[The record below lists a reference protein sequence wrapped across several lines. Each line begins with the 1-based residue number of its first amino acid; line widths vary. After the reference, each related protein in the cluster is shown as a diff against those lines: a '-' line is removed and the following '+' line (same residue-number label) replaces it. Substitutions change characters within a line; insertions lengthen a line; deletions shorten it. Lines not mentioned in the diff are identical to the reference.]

1 MRYFT
6 LCVTLML
13 TLFFTSCAT
22 NDDVDRL
29 AYQDGKMHIEAVFTI
44 GDENIPAVIDIAK
57 AEYDEGGA
65 MLARNASLTFGENSI
80 ISGVSFEFSAG
91 KVYVSS
97 GELKI
102 PIEDASVVSGISD
115 MISLFCISEDYYYSS
130 EKTKVGGLSCER
142 SVYVNGDNSVEVT
155 LDLSCMLPTDIVAS
169 IDGRMIS
176 AHINM
181 IKTE

>member
-13 TLFFTSCAT
+13 TLFFSSCT
-22 NDDVDRL
+22 TGEDLDRL
-29 AYQDGKMHIEAVFTI
+29 GYQDEKLYIEAVFTVD
-44 GDENIPAVIDIAK
+44 DESIPALIDIAK
-57 AEYDEGGA
+57 AEYDEGGL
-65 MLARNASLTFGENSI
+65 MLARDATLTFGENSI

-102 PIEDASVVSGISD
+102 PIEDESVVSGISD
-115 MISLFCISEDYYYSS
+115 MISLFCISEDYYHSS
-130 EKTKVGGLSCER
+130 EKIKVSGLSCER
-142 SVYVNGDNSVEVT
+142 SVYVNGENSVEVT
-155 LDLSCMLPTDIVAS
+155 LDLSCMLPTDIVAI
-169 IDGRMIS
+169 IDGRTIS
-176 AHINM
+176 AHISM